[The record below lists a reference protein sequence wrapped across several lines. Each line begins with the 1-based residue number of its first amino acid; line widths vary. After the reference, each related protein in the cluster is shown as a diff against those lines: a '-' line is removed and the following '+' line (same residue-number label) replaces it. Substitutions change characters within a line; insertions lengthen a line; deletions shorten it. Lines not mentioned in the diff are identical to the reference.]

1 MHRDM
6 DCGGKRSATPLWIG
20 DRQAKALSPLRSAS
34 AVHTLRLAAFSQWW
48 WEWSRCDHSAR
59 AERTAWRTK
68 PARRSARRDGSQR
81 EPFHRVGK
89 PRRLVLAAVSLVNGA
104 GVSETRY
111 DAIVIGGGPGG
122 SAAATFLARA
132 GRRALVL
139 EKEVFP
145 RFHVGESLLPYNHAV
160 FAEMGVLPKLE
171 AAGLTRK
178 VGAQFHLGD
187 GSRSLFLVFRNGR
200 YTRHAEAFQVERS
213 TFDHLLLQHARE
225 SGAEVREGWTV
236 GRFDSDAHSA
246 SVTASG
252 PEGKPE
258 TFRASF
264 LIDASG
270 RGNLTAI
277 QQGLRQV
284 HPRLKKLAVFGHFS
298 GVALDS
304 GEKAGDTV
312 IVRLEN
318 KWFWIIPLSPQKVSV
333 GVVMDKEEFAASQE
347 SPEALFTRLWRS
359 SPPLSQRMQNAALL
373 STMHVTSDFSYRN
386 RRLVGP
392 RLLRVGDAAGF
403 MDPIFS
409 AGVYLAMHSGKLA
422 AGVVMQA
429 LAAGHDGAALLRRY
443 EKRVIHAMEVYWE
456 LVEGFYT
463 TPFLEVFLEPRDR
476 YGLASALTAVLAG
489 ELEAG
494 WALRWRVRIFHWLV
508 KLQGRRPFMPR
519 IFIDGAAG
527 SMKP

>member
-1 MHRDM
+1 L
-6 DCGGKRSATPLWIG
+6 G
-20 DRQAKALSPLRSAS
+20 
-34 AVHTLRLAAFSQWW
+34 
-48 WEWSRCDHSAR
+48 
-59 AERTAWRTK
+59 
-68 PARRSARRDGSQR
+68 
-81 EPFHRVGK
+81 
-89 PRRLVLAAVSLVNGA
+89 
-104 GVSETRY
+104 GVSEKRY

-132 GRRALVL
+132 GRSVLVL
-139 EKEVFP
+139 EKEKFP
-145 RFHVGESLLPYNHAV
+145 RFHVGESLLPYNHSI
-160 FAEMGVLPKLE
+160 FEEMGVLPKLQ

-187 GSRSLFLVFRNGR
+187 GSKSLSLVFRNGR

-236 GRFDSDAHSA
+236 GRCESDAGGA
-246 SVTASG
+246 RVTATG
-252 PEGKPE
+252 PDGRAE
-258 TFRASF
+258 TFDAWF

-270 RGNLTAI
+270 RGNLSAI
-277 QQGLRQV
+277 QQGLRQI
-284 HPRLKKLAVFGHFS
+284 HPGLKKLAVFGHFS

-333 GVVMDKEEFAASQE
+333 GVVMDKDEFATAKE
-347 SPEALFTRLWRS
+347 PPEAQFARLWQS
-359 SPPLSQRMQNAALL
+359 SPPLRKRMQNATLL
-373 STMHVTSDFSYRN
+373 GQMHVTSDFSYRN

-409 AGVYLAMHSGKLA
+409 AGVYLAMYSGKLA
-422 AGVVMQA
+422 ADVVTQA
-429 LAAGHDGAALLRRY
+429 LAAGHDGEALLRRY
-443 EKRVIHAMEVYWE
+443 EKRVIHSMEVYWE
-456 LVEGFYT
+456 LVEGYYT

-489 ELEAG
+489 ELEPS
-494 WALRWRVRIFHWLV
+494 WALRWRVRVFHWLV
-508 KLQGRRPFMPR
+508 KLQGRRPFLPR
-519 IFIDGAAG
+519 VSFKDQAAG
-527 SMKP
+527 EHRQI

>member
-1 MHRDM
+1 M
-6 DCGGKRSATPLWIG
+6 G
-20 DRQAKALSPLRSAS
+20 
-34 AVHTLRLAAFSQWW
+34 
-48 WEWSRCDHSAR
+48 
-59 AERTAWRTK
+59 
-68 PARRSARRDGSQR
+68 
-81 EPFHRVGK
+81 
-89 PRRLVLAAVSLVNGA
+89 

-122 SAAATFLARA
+122 SSAATFLARA
-132 GRRALVL
+132 GRRVLVL
-139 EKEVFP
+139 EKEKFP
-145 RFHVGESLLPYNHAV
+145 RFHVGESLLPYNHKIFV
-160 FAEMGVLPKLE
+160 EMGILPKLE

-187 GSRSLFLVFRNGR
+187 GSRSLLLVFRNGR
-200 YTRHAEAFQVERS
+200 YTKHAEAFQVERS

-225 SGAEVREGWTV
+225 AGAEVREGWTV
-236 GRFDSDAHSA
+236 NRFDSDASGA
-246 SVTASG
+246 TVTATG
-252 PEGKPE
+252 PEGKQE
-258 TFRASF
+258 SFSAAF

-277 QQGLRQV
+277 QQGLRQI

-318 KWFWIIPLSPQKVSV
+318 KWFWIIPLSAQKVSI
-333 GVVMDKEEFAASQE
+333 GVVMDKDEFTASQE
-347 SPEALFTRLWRS
+347 SPEEQFARLWQS
-359 SPPLSQRMQNAALL
+359 SAPLRQRMQNASLL
-373 STMHVTSDFSYRN
+373 NQMHVTSDFSYRN

-422 AGVVMQA
+422 AEVVTRS
-429 LAAGHDGAALLRRY
+429 LSAGHDGAALLKRY

-463 TPFLEVFLEPRDR
+463 TPFLEVFLEPRDK

-494 WALRWRVRIFHWLV
+494 WGLRWRVRVFHWLV
-508 KLQGRRPFMPR
+508 KLQGRRPFLPR
-519 IFIDGAAG
+519 VFIDAPG

>member
-1 MHRDM
+1 M
-6 DCGGKRSATPLWIG
+6 G
-20 DRQAKALSPLRSAS
+20 
-34 AVHTLRLAAFSQWW
+34 
-48 WEWSRCDHSAR
+48 
-59 AERTAWRTK
+59 
-68 PARRSARRDGSQR
+68 
-81 EPFHRVGK
+81 
-89 PRRLVLAAVSLVNGA
+89 

-122 SAAATFLARA
+122 STAATFLAQA
-132 GRRALVL
+132 GRRVLVL
-139 EKEVFP
+139 EKEKFP
-145 RFHVGESLLPYNHAV
+145 RFHVGESLLPYNHAI
-160 FAEMGVLPKLE
+160 FAEMGLLPKLE

-187 GSRSLFLVFRNGR
+187 GSRSLSLVFRNGR
-200 YTRHAEAFQVERS
+200 YTKHAEAYQVERS
-213 TFDHLLLQHARE
+213 KFDHLLLQHARE
-225 SGAEVREGWTV
+225 AGAEVREGWTV
-236 GRFDSDAHSA
+236 GRCDTDAGGA
-246 SVTASG
+246 TVTATG
-252 PEGKPE
+252 PEGTPE
-258 TFRASF
+258 SFRASF

-277 QQGLRQV
+277 QQGLRHI

-318 KWFWIIPLSPQKVSV
+318 KWFWIIPLSAQKVSV
-333 GVVMDKEEFAASQE
+333 GVVMDKEEFSASQE
-347 SPEALFTRLWRS
+347 TPEALFTRLWQS
-359 SPPLSQRMQNAALL
+359 SPPLCQRMKDAALV
-373 STMHVTSDFSYRN
+373 SPMHVTTDFSYRN
-386 RRLVGP
+386 GRLVGP

-422 AGVVMQA
+422 AEVVTQA
-429 LAAGHDGAALLRRY
+429 LCAGHDGAALLRRY
-443 EKRVIHAMEVYWE
+443 EKRVVHAMEVYWE

-463 TPFLEVFLEPRDR
+463 TPFLEVFLEPRDK

-489 ELEAG
+489 ELDAD
-494 WALRWRVRIFHWLV
+494 WSLRWRVRVFHWLV
-508 KLQGRRPFMPR
+508 KLQGRRPFLPR
-519 IFIDGAAG
+519 IFIDDPAS